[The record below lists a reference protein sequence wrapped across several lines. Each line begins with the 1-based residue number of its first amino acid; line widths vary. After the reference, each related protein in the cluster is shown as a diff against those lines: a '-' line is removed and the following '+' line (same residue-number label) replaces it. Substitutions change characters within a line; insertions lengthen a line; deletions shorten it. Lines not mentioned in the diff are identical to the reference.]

1 MVFVSF
7 LTFVFDKIYAVVSTE
22 LQFELLLHSSLLFDL
37 YIDVVLDTSQ
47 VMYKDS
53 F

>member
-7 LTFVFDKIYAVVSTE
+7 LTFVFDKVYAVVSTE
-22 LQFELLLHSSLLFDL
+22 LQFELLLHSSLFDL
-37 YIDVVLDTSQ
+37 YIDVTLSTSQ
-47 VMYKDS
+47 VMYKDN